1 MSENKTLKEALS
13 SVLLE
18 NFTDD
23 AMTFETVS
31 VTFLLPLILS
41 LPDAAPAREI
51 VREAVHW
58 SALG

>member
-1 MSENKTLKEALS
+1 MLSET
-13 SVLLE
+13 
-18 NFTDD
+18 FTDD

-31 VTFLLPLILS
+31 VTLLLLFILT
-41 LPDAAPAREI
+41 LLGAAPAREM